1 MAQAGGAITPAD
13 LARRIAGAH
22 TPGQTMLVGITGPV
36 AVGKTTLAGQIA
48 AVLGLSLQVEIV
60 STDGFLRPN
69 AELDAAGLAM
79 RKGFPESYDR
89 ARLDATLVA
98 LRQLG
103 QGAPVAVPAYSHTRY
118 DVDPAAARTV
128 SAADIVLVE
137 GLGLGP
143 DGDGQRPPV
152 DLLIY
157 VDADDGDVRGWFMAR
172 FMALWAAGRADP
184 ASFYARF
191 AHMSES
197 EAHAFGNSVW
207 DGINRPNWIDH
218 IAHARPLADLVV
230 KKGAGHAL
238 VQA

>member
-1 MAQAGGAITPAD
+1 MAQAGEGITPAG
-13 LARRIAGAH
+13 LARRIVQARV
-22 TPGQTMLVGITGPV
+22 PGQTLLVGITGPV

-48 AVLGLSLQVEIV
+48 SALAASHRVEIV

-69 AELDAAGLAM
+69 AELDAAGLTM

-89 ARLDATLVA
+89 TRLDATLAA
-98 LRQLG
+98 LRRLG
-103 QGAPVAVPAYSHTRY
+103 QDAPVAVPAYSHTRY
-118 DVDPAAARTV
+118 DVDPAAARMV

-143 DGDGQRPPV
+143 DAAGKRPPL

-157 VDADDGDVRGWFMAR
+157 VDADDVDVRGWFMAR
-172 FMALWAAGRADP
+172 FMALWAAGRSDP

-191 AHMSES
+191 AHMNEQ

-207 DGINRPNWIDH
+207 DGINRPNWLDH
-218 IAHARPLADLVV
+218 IAHARPLADVVV